1 MNEIKQQER
10 IEALLERAR
19 VLKDELARVEQ
30 DLYDLNVDN
39 YLYITGMFHR
49 KSEARWRR
57 LAN

>member
-39 YLYITGMFHR
+39 YQYITGMFRR
-49 KSEARWRR
+49 KSEAR
-57 LAN
+57 